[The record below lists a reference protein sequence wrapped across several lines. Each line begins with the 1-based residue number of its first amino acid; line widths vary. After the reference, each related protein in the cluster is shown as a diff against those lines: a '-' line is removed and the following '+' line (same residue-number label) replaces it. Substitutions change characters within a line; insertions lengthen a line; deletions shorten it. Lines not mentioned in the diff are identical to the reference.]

1 MRKHLKMKVA
11 LLLMTAGFN
20 TVVWADDPA
29 KVVAEGYDKLY
40 ENGEITANK
49 LLDLKASALN
59 YYSENGAWPTD
70 ITDLA
75 VDGFYYGSYDT
86 MYGTTVSGVED
97 GNSYILSVDVLK
109 DSVAN
114 YVASFMN
121 GTTTDSTVNVQFGLP
136 SQVPVLH
143 STLSRVDDGDV
154 ARNTMETDLH
164 MDGYSITDIDTVTA
178 RALIAQRADIQNGYI
193 ENIYAQL
200 INAPLA
206 NLTTVNSTTVNSD
219 VVNSDRI
226 YASVGVYDNGTRV
239 FSPANL
245 PTKADVGLPNV
256 QNYGATN
263 SYTGN
268 STTLYATQNAV
279 YNSHVY
285 LNNLKL
291 DKNATAVNADRLDNL
306 DSSSFIRS
314 NAYDAVNAN
323 TRWEDNREIRLGS
336 SSDMRLKHD
345 GSNSIIDN
353 YTGNLYLRNL
363 SGGREIY
370 LQGTTSGGQR
380 HTAVMVDSSS
390 YVRARLMYNSST
402 KLYTDP
408 NGVTVSGDLNVG
420 GGHLKVN
427 GRKIS
432 KDYVDLGRVMNFS
445 ISDSYTGGS
454 SNVYAS
460 QRAVTRAYNA
470 LNSSKLG
477 KNEKAADSDRLD
489 GIDSSGFVRTSRR
502 INGKSLTSNIT
513 ITKSDVGLSN
523 VRNYGVT
530 NSYTGN
536 STTTYVTQRALN
548 NAYKAALSG
557 GNATFTTLWESKSGL
572 DRGNLRL
579 SRSWRGFD
587 EIFVVG
593 SHDSKKDIYTKT
605 FTEEEYDRA
614 LQVYLNYGRSK
625 SDLRFHLISDRS
637 VYWAGYFSSDSYFT
651 TTAETDG
658 VMYGIYGVR
667 MQ

>member
-164 MDGYSITDIDTVTA
+164 MGGYSITDIDTVTA
-178 RALIAQRADIQNGYI
+178 RALVAQRADIQNGYI

-245 PTKADVGLPNV
+245 PTKADVGLSNV

-268 STTLYATQNAV
+268 STTLYATQSAV

-285 LNNLKL
+285 LKNLKL

-390 YVRARLMYNSST
+390 YVRARLMYNGSS
-402 KLYTDP
+402 KLYTES
-408 NGVTVSGDLNVG
+408 NGVRVSGDMNVTSG
-420 GGHLKVN
+420 DLKVN
-427 GRKIS
+427 GQKIS

-477 KNEKAADSDRLD
+477 KKEKAADSDKLD

-523 VRNYGVT
+523 VRNYGAT
-530 NSYTGN
+530 NSYTGA
-536 STTTYVTQRALN
+536 STQRYVTQKALN
-548 NAYKAALSG
+548 DAYHAAVRG
-557 GNATFTTLWESKSGL
+557 GTKDYRVLYSNISGL
-572 DRGNLRL
+572 NSGDFYLN
-579 SRSWRGFD
+579 SSWRGYD
-587 EIFVVG
+587 EILVLG
-593 SHDSKKDIYTKT
+593 GNDKKSSIYMFK
-605 FTEEEYDRA
+605 FTEQEYDLAYDLWRSGGGRLSDFRFQMVKDA
-614 LQVYLNYGRSK
+614 NYYWNGHFASNTHFSTQHENSVLYQVFGLTYK
-625 SDLRFHLISDRS
+625 
-637 VYWAGYFSSDSYFT
+637 
-651 TTAETDG
+651 
-658 VMYGIYGVR
+658 
-667 MQ
+667 

>member
-164 MDGYSITDIDTVTA
+164 MGGYSITDIDTVTA
-178 RALIAQRADIQNGYI
+178 RALVAQRADIQNGYI

-245 PTKADVGLPNV
+245 PTKADVGLSNV

-268 STTLYATQNAV
+268 STTLYATQSAV

-285 LNNLKL
+285 LKNLKL

-390 YVRARLMYNSST
+390 YVRARLMYNGSS
-402 KLYTDP
+402 KLYTES
-408 NGVTVSGDLNVG
+408 NGVRVSGDMNVTSG
-420 GGHLKVN
+420 DLKVN
-427 GRKIS
+427 GQKIS

-477 KNEKAADSDRLD
+477 KKEKAADSDKLD

-523 VRNYGVT
+523 VRNYGAT
-530 NSYTGN
+530 NSYTGA
-536 STTTYVTQRALN
+536 STQRYVTQKALN
-548 NAYKAALSG
+548 DAYHAAVRG
-557 GNATFTTLWESKSGL
+557 GTKDYRVLYSNISGL
-572 DRGNLRL
+572 NSGDFYLN
-579 SRSWRGFD
+579 SSWRGYD
-587 EIFVVG
+587 EILVLG
-593 SHDSKKDIYTKT
+593 GNDKKSSIYMFK
-605 FTEEEYDRA
+605 FTEQEYDLAYDLWRSGGGRLSDFRFQMVKDA
-614 LQVYLNYGRSK
+614 NYYWNGHFASNTHFSTQHENSVLYCPLPLN
-625 SDLRFHLISDRS
+625 
-637 VYWAGYFSSDSYFT
+637 
-651 TTAETDG
+651 
-658 VMYGIYGVR
+658 
-667 MQ
+667 